1 MNNLKLLIDK
11 EIDMYKNSNYFS
23 NKQKEIIIKHLEKF
37 YKENKNN
44 YKKDLEE
51 LERLEKEIDN
61 LTRQKII
68 LKYKYDRYINI
79 AELCL
84 MNFKEEKKS

>member
-1 MNNLKLLIDK
+1 MNNLKVLINR
-11 EIDMYKNSNYFS
+11 EINMYKNSNYFS
-23 NKQKEIIIKHLEKF
+23 SEQKEIIIKHLEKF
-37 YKENKNN
+37 YDENKND

-79 AELCL
+79 TELCL
-84 MNFKEEKKS
+84 MNLIEENKD

>member
-1 MNNLKLLIDK
+1 MNNLKVLINR
-11 EIDMYKNSNYFS
+11 EINMYKNSNYFS
-23 NKQKEIIIKHLEKF
+23 SEQKEIIIKHLEKF
-37 YKENKNN
+37 YDENKND

-79 AELCL
+79 TELCL
-84 MNFKEEKKS
+84 MNLKEENKD